1 MDTPDKPRHS
11 PTQRNRALL
20 GHAISK
26 SDKITW
32 LHLVPTEETPERIKA
47 GGWDPIDFNG
57 PGMHRVI
64 MVGPEPEAA

>member
-1 MDTPDKPRHS
+1 MDKPLHF

-20 GHAISK
+20 GPAIKK

-32 LHLVPTEETPERIKA
+32 LYNVPTEETPERIKD
-47 GGWDPIDFNG
+47 GWDPIDFNG

-64 MVGPEPEAA
+64 MVGPEPVDEPEAV